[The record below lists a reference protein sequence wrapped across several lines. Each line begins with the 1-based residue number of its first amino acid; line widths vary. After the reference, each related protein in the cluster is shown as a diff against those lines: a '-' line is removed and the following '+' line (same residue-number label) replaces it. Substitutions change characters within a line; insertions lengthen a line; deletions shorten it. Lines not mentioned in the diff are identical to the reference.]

1 VRDILFVDQYS
12 DIGGGQRSL
21 LALLRI
27 ALGAGLRTALLAP
40 GGGPLESA
48 VERTTRGRVE
58 FYPLPEAGMAKG
70 AKGLGDALALI
81 AYTAQ
86 LLLALRRLRDFD
98 VRYYNG
104 PHAFLAGLIASRMFT
119 GRSIYHV
126 RIDYSR
132 LGKWILWLIIR
143 LSRNTTV
150 GFNSP
155 YLREVYARFDPVTA
169 DSPRVMVL
177 ENGLYPPFNNLT
189 FEDRFIDSN
198 GQLKAAVFGRVCP
211 EKGQDR
217 IVMAVQECPF
227 LNVLLVGKCEKADR
241 SYLDRIVADGRGRI
255 LHMEFVDD
263 VPALVSGKRIQI
275 AIVPSRWNE
284 AFGLVAIE
292 SMAMS
297 CLTFV
302 SARGM
307 LADIGARTGA
317 IVFNSEQELV
327 LKLQGLSTLSSEVL
341 TEMARAQQRRVMEEF
356 SYCSFAK
363 EVTSVIL
370 EGASRTAQARGR

>member
-1 VRDILFVDQYS
+1 MSTSVLFLDQYA
-12 DIGGGQRSL
+12 DLGGGQRSL

-27 ALGAGLRTALLAP
+27 ALDAGLRTALLAP

-48 VERTTRGRVE
+48 VEQMTRGRVE

-70 AKGLGDALALI
+70 AKGLGDALALF

-86 LLLALRRLRDFD
+86 LLPVLSRLRDFD

-104 PHAFLAGLIASRMFT
+104 PHAFLAGLIASRMFK

-132 LGKWILWLIIR
+132 LGKWILWFIIR
-143 LSRNTTV
+143 LSRNNTV
-150 GFNSP
+150 IFNSH
-155 YLREVYARFDPVTA
+155 YLREVYARFDPATA

-177 ENGLYPPFNNLT
+177 ENCLYPPFNNLP
-189 FEDRFIDSN
+189 FEDRFIGSN
-198 GQLKAAVFGRVCP
+198 GNLKAAVFGRVCP

-227 LNVLLVGKCEKADR
+227 LNVLLVGKCEDADR
-241 SYLDRIVADGRGRI
+241 SYRDRIVADGGGRI
-255 LHMEFVDD
+255 SHMEFVDD
-263 VPALVSGKRIQI
+263 VPALVSGECIQI
-275 AIVPSRWNE
+275 SIVPSRWNE

-297 CLTFV
+297 CLTIV
-302 SARGM
+302 SDRGM
-307 LADIGARTGA
+307 LRDIARRTGA
-317 IVFNSEQELV
+317 SVFATDGELAS
-327 LKLQGLSTLSSEVL
+327 LLQPLADASSRDL
-341 TEMARAQQRRVMEEF
+341 ARLARAQHQRVMKEF
-356 SYCSFAK
+356 SHWRFSSQIALLLAGDY
-363 EVTSVIL
+363 
-370 EGASRTAQARGR
+370 